1 MQNIDSLVQ
10 RLGCLSEW
18 GWQSHNKLS
27 FLKKKNLLFSRL
39 FLQVSD
45 TLRFEA
51 PRRLRK
57 LNIHVHHILAVM
69 TGKLLTH
76 L

>member
-1 MQNIDSLVQ
+1 M
-10 RLGCLSEW
+10 
-18 GWQSHNKLS
+18 KY
-27 FLKKKNLLFSRL
+27 
-39 FLQVSD
+39 LQVSD

-57 LNIHVHHILAVM
+57 LNIHVHHILSVM